1 MVNITPS
8 YILKSK
14 QMSETKIV
22 GYKKIFGLVL
32 PDWVNE
38 EVIRR
43 GVAGLLCSVVMLLV
57 LIFVVWPN
65 FDTIISKNVELNKA
79 KKDLEV
85 LRSSSQGLERIK
97 TELSTA
103 NQKRILGAMPIQ
115 YSPETA
121 IFLLRKIS
129 ADTGVSIISY
139 SLPAG
144 ILLNSAPSLV
154 SAANSQMVEFVAYP
168 IRITVAAPVEAL
180 LAYISKVESSLPF
193 GVISDLNLQEV
204 TKLSRSSTNKTVQL
218 AIEVRYFQSIL
229 KSVNLN
235 KIQTLTSENLKLAK
249 ELDGYNWLT
258 VPEES
263 VPEVSTGLPASG
275 SGSIFGF

>member
-1 MVNITPS
+1 MVNITQS

-14 QMSETKIV
+14 QMTETKIV

-38 EVIRR
+38 EIIRR
-43 GVAGLLCSVVMLLV
+43 GVAGLLSSVVMLLV

-65 FDTIISKNVELNKA
+65 FDTITSKNSELSKA

-85 LRSSSQGLERIK
+85 LLGSSQGLERIK
-97 TELSTA
+97 TELSEP
-103 NQKRILGAMPIQ
+103 NQKRILVAMPTQ

-129 ADTGVSIISY
+129 ADTGVSIVSY

-144 ILLNSAPSLV
+144 VLLNSAPTLGSV
-154 SAANSQMVEFVAYP
+154 ASSQMVEFVAYP
-168 IRITVAAPVEAL
+168 VRITVAAPVEAL
-180 LAYISKVESSLPF
+180 LAFISKVESSLPF

-204 TKLSRSSTNKTVQL
+204 TKLSRSSTNKAVQM
-218 AIEVRYFQSIL
+218 AIEIRYFQSIL

-235 KIQTLTSENLKLAK
+235 KIQTLTPENLKLAK
-249 ELDGYNWLT
+249 ELVDYNLLT

-263 VPEVSTGLPASG
+263 VPEMSGLPASG
-275 SGSIFGF
+275 SGSVFGF